1 MKMISFSST
10 PASSESSSTRESA
23 VGISGGDS
31 QGILEEPLPSTSS
44 EEEDPL
50 AGEPHVSS
58 GYPGLVSASCS
69 HWHGNA
75 NQPNG
80 SIQVV
85 GRHMYWRR
93 TSSKGLLKVRSG
105 LSPGF
110 GVKLIFAQIPLCH
123 LLPLGP
129 GPLCN
134 FSDLLD
140 TEGLITT

>member
-23 VGISGGDS
+23 VVISGGDS

-75 NQPNG
+75 HNQMVLFRWLAGVCIGGEPA
-80 SIQVV
+80 
-85 GRHMYWRR
+85 
-93 TSSKGLLKVRSG
+93 VR
-105 LSPGF
+105 
-110 GVKLIFAQIPLCH
+110 VC
-123 LLPLGP
+123 
-129 GPLCN
+129 
-134 FSDLLD
+134 
-140 TEGLITT
+140 